1 MQRYHTIA
9 ARVRAATALSA
20 VALLPLLGACGDV
33 KDTLLEAVDPD
44 IIAPGAANSAEGAL
58 ALYNGAISRLKTIT
72 SGSGGEGSTWL
83 FGGLLADE
91 WSTSSTFVQNDET
104 DQRSIQTNNST
115 VTTMFRQ
122 LARARQSANEAIR
135 LMRVWREDE
144 TTRIAEMYFVRAFA
158 EMQMANDYCNGIPLS
173 SQDSTG
179 KIIFDVPHP
188 GSYVFEAAVASA
200 DSGLALIPAPG
211 KVAQD
216 TLVRRALLV
225 TKARA
230 LVGLGKIAEAAA
242 LVPASAVPTTF
253 SYDITYAQS
262 SGDVTL
268 WAQPR
273 SSRRYT
279 VGDSL
284 EGRGRNLLVRNA
296 LPFFSGRLLRT
307 DGTRVQ
313 DPRVPSTYT
322 VSSSGDTTISQDGLI
337 PSRTT
342 SLWARSTT
350 VAAVNG
356 LDARLIEAEARLK
369 ANDFAGMTTILNA
382 LRTTPPKLG
391 EITPS
396 FTNIAPLVAPT
407 TLDAAINMFFREKAF
422 WQFGRGHRLGDL
434 RRLIRQY
441 GRTQDQVF
449 PVGVHYRGGNYG
461 TDVNLPVPQQEEN
474 NPALGGKSACID
486 RNA

>member
-1 MQRYHTIA
+1 MRRFNSIA
-9 ARVRAATALSA
+9 TRVRAAIAVSA
-20 VALLPLLGACGDV
+20 VAFLPVLGACSDV

-44 IIAPGAANSAEGAL
+44 VIPPESSNSAEGAL
-58 ALYNGAISRLKTIT
+58 ALYFGALGRLKTAA
-72 SGSGGEGSTWL
+72 SGTGGEGSTWL

-122 LARARQSANEAIR
+122 LARARTSSNEAIR
-135 LMRVWREDE
+135 LMRVWRESE
-144 TTRIAEMYFVRAFA
+144 TTRIAELYFVRAFA
-158 EMQMANDYCNGIPLS
+158 ETTMANDYCNGIPLS

-179 KIIFDVPHP
+179 ALIFDVPHP
-188 GSYVFEAAVASA
+188 ISYVFEKAVASA
-200 DSGLALIPAPG
+200 DSGLALIPATATG
-211 KVAQD
+211 TQEL
-216 TLVRRALLV
+216 LVRRALLI

-230 LVGLGKIAEAAA
+230 LLGLNKIAEAAA
-242 LVPASAVPTTF
+242 LVPSTGAAASPGSFVPTSY
-253 SYDITYAQS
+253 SYDLTYATS

-296 LPFFSGRLLRT
+296 VPFFSAK
-307 DGTRVQ
+307 
-313 DPRVPSTYT
+313 DPRVPVTYT
-322 VSSSGDTTISQDGLI
+322 VSNGGKDTTISQDGLI

-342 SLWARSTT
+342 TLWARSST

-356 LDARLIEAEARLK
+356 LDARLIEAEGKLR
-369 ANDFAGMTTILNA
+369 ANDIAGMMTILNG
-382 LRTTPPKLG
+382 LRAAPPKLND
-391 EITPS
+391 IQPAVMTALPTPA
-396 FTNIAPLVAPT
+396 TQ
-407 TLDAAINMFFREKAF
+407 DAAISLYFREKAF
-422 WQFGRGHRLGDL
+422 WQFGRGYRLGDL

-441 GRTQDQVF
+441 NRPQDQVF

-461 TDVNLPVPQQEEN
+461 VDVNLPVPQAEEN
-474 NPALGGKSACID
+474 NPALEGKSACID